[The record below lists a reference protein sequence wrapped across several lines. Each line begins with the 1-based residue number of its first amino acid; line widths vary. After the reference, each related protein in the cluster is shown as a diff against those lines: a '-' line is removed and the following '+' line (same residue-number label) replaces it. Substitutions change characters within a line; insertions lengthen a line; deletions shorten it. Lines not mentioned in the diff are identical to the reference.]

1 MLHSNKATL
10 GIDNFAR
17 LEVRLSMRKV
27 VFMLL
32 CLATVAQGQSP
43 PVSAL
48 EMKPGDHL
56 LIRYQSQGCFH
67 QTKHDLVITRTQ
79 NGAELTGIDH
89 SPHYDAKTKLVVKDP
104 KTPLLKTEL
113 TEAELAKLDKSF
125 EFLRQNPQG
134 GCTTVNDIV
143 AVVQRGEKAV
153 AREKFT
159 DGTCQLDDDPQRMGF
174 WQLVAKIT
182 PEAKA
187 SKP

>member
-1 MLHSNKATL
+1 
-10 GIDNFAR
+10 
-17 LEVRLSMRKV
+17 MRKV
-27 VFMLL
+27 LFMVL
-32 CLATVAQGQSP
+32 CLTAAARGQPSS
-43 PVSAL
+43 VFAL

-67 QTKHDLVITRTQ
+67 QTKHDLVITRTK

-89 SPHYDAKTKLVVKDP
+89 SPHYDAKTKSVVKDP
-104 KTPLLKTEL
+104 KTPLLRAEL
-113 TEAELAKLDKSF
+113 TEADLIKLDKSF
-125 EFLRQNPQG
+125 EFLRLKPGG

-143 AVVQRGEKAV
+143 AVVQRGDKAV

-182 PEAKA
+182 PESKA